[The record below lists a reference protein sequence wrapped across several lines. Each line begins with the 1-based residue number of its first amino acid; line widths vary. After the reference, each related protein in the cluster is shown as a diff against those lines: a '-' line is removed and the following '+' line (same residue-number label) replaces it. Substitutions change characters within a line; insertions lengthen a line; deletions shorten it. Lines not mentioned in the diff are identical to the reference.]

1 MADIGQAA
9 ASTSAETEGEGV
21 VGRVR
26 EAIGEWRDVL
36 MSDPL
41 IVELIRQSDDEVG
54 FAHMI
59 TQRHC

>member
-1 MADIGQAA
+1 MADPGQAA
-9 ASTSAETEGEGV
+9 ASSSAETEE
-21 VGRVR
+21 GRVR
-26 EAIGEWRDVL
+26 EAVGEWRDVL

-59 TQRHC
+59 TQRALSTD